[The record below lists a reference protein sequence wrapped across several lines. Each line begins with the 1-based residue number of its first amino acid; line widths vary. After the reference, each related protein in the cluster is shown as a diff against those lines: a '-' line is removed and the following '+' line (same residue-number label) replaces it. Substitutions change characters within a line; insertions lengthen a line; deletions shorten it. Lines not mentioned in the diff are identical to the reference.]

1 VAGLFLVESGRIKI
15 SRFSREG
22 REHTLHIVNPG
33 ETFNDVAALDG
44 GPNPATAI
52 AFDDAV
58 VWRVDRVDLQHIG
71 TEQPTL
77 AWALV
82 ESIARRARHLVAAV
96 QDLSQRNVRGRLARL
111 LLEQA
116 QAAEQGRRP
125 AALTQEEMAA
135 RLGSVREVVGRTLRS
150 LAADGIITVDR
161 HRIMVV
167 DRARLEEEAAV

>member
-1 VAGLFLVESGRIKI
+1 
-15 SRFSREG
+15 
-22 REHTLHIVNPG
+22 
-33 ETFNDVAALDG
+33 
-44 GPNPATAI
+44 
-52 AFDDAV
+52 
-58 VWRVDRVDLQHIG
+58 
-71 TEQPTL
+71 
-77 AWALV
+77 
-82 ESIARRARHLVAAV
+82 
-96 QDLSQRNVRGRLARL
+96 VRGRLARL